1 MNLTMYPKLAMNSI
15 SKNKR
20 LYIPYILTCVGMI
33 MMYYIIAF
41 LAFGKSLDSLEGGSI
56 MQQALV
62 FGCGVLGI
70 FSFIFLFYTN
80 SFLTKRRKKEFGLYN
95 ILGMGK
101 TNIAVMLV
109 CESVIIALISIVSG
123 LILGIVFSKLA
134 ELLMINIMHA
144 QTNFTFIIEWK
155 VVLQTIGVF
164 AAIFAL
170 LLVNTLRKMHISQ
183 PIELLR
189 SDNAGE
195 KQPKANWA
203 IALAGAVILVAA
215 YIIAISIKNPMQAM
229 FMFFI
234 AVIMVIIATYLLF
247 IAGSVAVC
255 KLLKKNKNYY
265 YKTNHFVSVSSM
277 IYRMKRNGAG
287 LASICILCTMVL
299 VMLSSTVCLYMGA
312 EDSLVKRYP
321 RNIDVSVS
329 ADKQS
334 NLDDE
339 RVQKIKDFAMKTVSD
354 YKLTPSNKME
364 YRVAGFLALIDNS
377 TIKVDTS
384 FKMDSVDFNIMSIDA
399 YNSLM
404 NKNEKLNKNEA
415 LVYTT
420 KNFKYKHEMLTLE
433 NGKTYKTRICNDEFV
448 ETGDSMMN
456 TMSSMYIIVPNLEE
470 AVKSVDTTAAFSGK
484 KAVTYH
490 EYFGFD
496 LNGDEK
502 TQISVRDKIMKY
514 KNELISQKNDKL
526 SVRIECRAAER
537 VNFYDLYG
545 SLFFLGILLGIV
557 FVFAAVLIIYYKQ
570 ISEGYEDQSR
580 FEIMQKVGMSK
591 REIKKSINSQ
601 VLTVFFLPL
610 LMSALHLGFA
620 FPMIY
625 RMLMLFSIT
634 NLSFLILVTLACFAV
649 FTMFY
654 MIVYRTTSKAYYSI
668 VSEIKR

>member
-41 LAFGKSLDSLEGGSI
+41 LAFGKSLNSLKGGSI

-62 FGCGVLGI
+62 FGCGVLSI

-144 QTNFTFIIEWK
+144 ETNFTFIIEWK

-170 LLVNTLRKMHISQ
+170 LLVNTLRQIHLSQ

-354 YKLTPSNKME
+354 YKLTTSNKME

-415 LVYTT
+415 LIYTT
-420 KNFKYKHEMLTLE
+420 KNLKYKHETLTLE

-448 ETGDSMMN
+448 ETGDSVMN